1 MTTGLVPSLAMSPA
15 LQRQI
20 LGCIQPEGNR
30 FRFHLTEPLILGI
43 FHSRDRGHTLDLP
56 KPLQQTLRKA
66 ALWDTDSETD
76 SETDSARDAEGD
88 GASSVPVAQSG
99 LTFLTEYQ
107 GQLVLESIVG
117 LDGDILY
124 RVKRDL
130 LREEQCLAVVTAH
143 NWLVDQ
149 MLGSLRSQME
159 VPEAVSWTLALLPT
173 GISLT
178 VALAHGEWQTLV
190 LPTLTGVGTPWLK
203 TQLQVGLQR
212 LAPQLQ
218 AWILS
223 QVANPSPPVRWLS
236 DRIMNRFQ

>member
-1 MTTGLVPSLAMSPA
+1 MTTGLVPSLAISPA

-30 FRFHLTEPLILGI
+30 FTFHLTEALILGI
-43 FHSRDRGHTLDLP
+43 FQSRDRGHALDLP
-56 KPLQQTLRKA
+56 KPLRRTLRKA
-66 ALWDTDSETD
+66 ALWDTGSETE
-76 SETDSARDAEGD
+76 SEMDAEGD

-130 LREEQCLAVVTAH
+130 LREEQCLAVVAAH

-173 GISLT
+173 GI
-178 VALAHGEWQTLV
+178 
-190 LPTLTGVGTPWLK
+190 
-203 TQLQVGLQR
+203 R
-212 LAPQLQ
+212 
-218 AWILS
+218 
-223 QVANPSPPVRWLS
+223 ANL
-236 DRIMNRFQ
+236 